1 MLPEFAN
8 LAGFW
13 ALLGVPAIL
22 AIHFLQQRRR
32 RLTVSTLFLI
42 EPLAPESRGGRTW
55 DRLRSS
61 RSLWLQ
67 LLAVVLAAWVLVE
80 PRWVRAE
87 SAQTVAVVLDSSA
100 SMAAFRPE
108 AERAVYRLLDAR
120 DGRAARTE
128 WLLVTSDPRQPPLYR
143 GTNRGAA
150 TAALAN
156 WHPALGTHD
165 PQPALRLAHALAGPN
180 GLLWFVTDSQAKVPV
195 AQPAFGVGRVLAN
208 VGFAG
213 ARVET
218 TTGSPSWHALVK
230 NHTDEPQRRAW
241 WVEAGG
247 ARTPAQ
253 VANLGPG
260 ALLELSGRL
269 PDGVERATVVLDAD
283 EFTAD
288 DRLPLVRPAAKQLPV
303 SLELDGDPGKY
314 FQRLLGTVD
323 GVTFLPGVPPRLRV
337 LRLPPD
343 ANLPAVAAVV
353 LHQEMAVPD
362 RARVLRAPVVMEKHP
377 LLADLNWQGWLGSG
391 PGEFTRA
398 RADQALLWQNER
410 PLAWLNGNKPEAQ
423 ALVLNF
429 DWDVSNAM
437 RLPAAALLVRRH
449 VENVRDAQPGTYAA
463 NFDTLAPVPLA
474 ERDLAGA
481 ATLEFQPAGGDAAA
495 GGARALEPAELAVL
509 RAPDQPGFFV
519 LRRGEQV
526 LVRGATHFADPR
538 QADFRAAATFAT
550 AEPAEAEALF
560 RRNTSP
566 DPFTLVWLA
575 LAGLA
580 LLASWW
586 PAGGA
591 AARAESVPPRAAPV
605 SS

>member
-32 RLTVSTLFLI
+32 QLAVSTLFLI
-42 EPLAPESRGGRTW
+42 DPLAPESRGGRTW

-61 RSLWLQ
+61 RALWLQ
-67 LLAVVLAAWVLVE
+67 LLAVLLATWVLVE

-108 AERAVYRLLDAR
+108 AERAVTRLANAR

-128 WLLVTSDPRQPPLYR
+128 WLFLTSDPRQAPIYR
-143 GTNRGAA
+143 GTDRR
-150 TAALAN
+150 AALAALAA

-165 PQPALRLAHALAGPN
+165 PQPALRLAHTLAGAN
-180 GLLWFVTDSQAKVPV
+180 GLVWFVTDARVKVPA
-195 AQPAFGVGRVLAN
+195 AQPALGVGRVLAN

-213 ARVET
+213 ARVESGG
-218 TTGSPSWHALVK
+218 GSATWHALVK
-230 NHTDEPQRRAW
+230 NHTDGPQRRSW

-247 ARTPAQ
+247 ARTPEQ
-253 VANLGPG
+253 VATLGPG

-269 PDGVERATVVLDAD
+269 PEGVERAVVVLEPD
-283 EFTAD
+283 EFALD
-288 DRLPLVRPAAKQLPV
+288 DRLPLVRPAAKPLPV
-303 SLELDGDPGKY
+303 SLELGGDIGKY

-323 GVTFLPGVPPRLRV
+323 GVTFQPGVPPRLRV
-337 LRLPPD
+337 LRLAPD

-353 LHQEMAVPD
+353 LHQEMAVAD

-391 PGEFTRA
+391 PGDFTRA
-398 RADQALLWQNER
+398 KADQALLWQNER
-410 PLAWLNGNKPEAQ
+410 ALAWLTGNRPEAQ

-449 VENVRDAQPGTYAA
+449 VENVQDAQAGTYAA
-463 NFDTLAPVPLA
+463 NFDTLSAVALA
-474 ERDLAGA
+474 ERDRAGA
-481 ATLEFQPAGGDAAA
+481 ATMEFQPAGGEPATAT
-495 GGARALEPAELAVL
+495 ARTLEPAELAVL
-509 RAPDQPGFFV
+509 RAPEQPGFFV
-519 LRRGEQV
+519 LRRGDSV
-526 LVRGATHFADPR
+526 LVRGAAHFADPR
-538 QADFRAAATFAT
+538 QADFGAASTFAT
-550 AEPAEAEALF
+550 GEPAEAGALF
-560 RRNTSP
+560 RRNTRP
-566 DPFTLVWLA
+566 DPFTLLWLA

-591 AARAESVPPRAAPV
+591 ARDEIHPVRAGQPAP
-605 SS
+605 